1 MQSDLIGAHAIGIR
15 NLLLVTGD
23 PPKLGDYPDATAV
36 YDVDSIGLTHVVA
49 RLNRGLDV
57 GGEPLGQ
64 ATAFHIGV
72 AVNPGAINLDEELRR
87 FAYKVEAGA
96 EYAITQPV
104 FDAGELRGF
113 LDRVRE
119 HRLPIIAGVL
129 PLASVRHAEFMANEV
144 PGVRVPDAAI
154 ERMRRAEAAGRAAE
168 EGLAIAREIAAEIRP
183 LVQGIHI
190 STAPKAI
197 EAALGVIDAASA

>member
-1 MQSDLIGAHAIGIR
+1 VR

-49 RLNRGLDV
+49 RLNRALDL

-64 ATAFHIGV
+64 PTAFHIGV
-72 AVNPGAINLDEELRR
+72 AVNPSAIDLDEELRR

-104 FDAGELRGF
+104 FDVAELRAF
-113 LDRVRE
+113 LDRTRDG
-119 HRLPIIAGVL
+119 RIPIVAGVM
-129 PLASVRHAEFMANEV
+129 PLASARHTEFMANEV
-144 PGVRVPDAAI
+144 PGVRVPDAVLD
-154 ERMRRAEAAGRAAE
+154 RMRRADAAGRAAE
-168 EGLAIAREIAAEIRP
+168 EGLAIAREIASEIRP
-183 LVQGIHI
+183 LVQGIHV
-190 STAPKAI
+190 STAPKAV
-197 EAALGVIDAASA
+197 EAALGVIEAVGA